1 MGNTGTN
8 LKEAEETFNLTKKE
22 AKDTREKRESLDIEL
37 EKINNTLREARDD
50 RRKSKDEIRLLEA
63 IASLKRHFPGV
74 QGRLVD
80 LCRPTQK
87 RYNLAVTVA
96 GGKDMVCILL

>member
-37 EKINNTLREARDD
+37 EN
-50 RRKSKDEIRLLEA
+50 
-63 IASLKRHFPGV
+63 
-74 QGRLVD
+74 
-80 LCRPTQK
+80 
-87 RYNLAVTVA
+87 
-96 GGKDMVCILL
+96 